1 MSGMAER
8 ITYYAIIAPR
18 FTRENPSGLARR
30 REDAEGGVHYEAL
43 GKEMTWHFSDVIPA
57 WKRLEAT
64 EDLEEISEA
73 EANELIVRFRER
85 WANL

>member
-1 MSGMAER
+1 MPEK

-30 REDAEGGVHYEAL
+30 REDESGWDDEAL
-43 GKEMTWHFSDVIPA
+43 GKSLEWHPTSLIVE
-57 WKRLEAT
+57 WEYGQAT
-64 EDLEEISEA
+64 EDLEKISEA
-73 EANELIVRFRER
+73 EANELIERFRER